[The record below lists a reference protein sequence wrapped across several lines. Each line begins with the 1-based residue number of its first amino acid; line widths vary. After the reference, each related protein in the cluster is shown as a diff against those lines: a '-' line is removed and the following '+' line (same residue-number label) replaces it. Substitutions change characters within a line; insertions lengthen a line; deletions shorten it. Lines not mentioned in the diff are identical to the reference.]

1 MKIHQITSCS
11 WKVYACNGW
20 KGFGITWRGG
30 CLHSSRKAV
39 IQIRIKSKTKN
50 KTCRKL
56 YGHDETEIS
65 PKLNKK
71 SCLLIAQSYV
81 DGELV
86 GLNPARLCRIPS
98 NNPSSC
104 GGLLCLGFTGDEKI
118 TVCSCGHQSALLK
131 GQKWYNILGIIYILQ
146 TQIFQCALKFF
157 YI

>member
-1 MKIHQITSCS
+1 M
-11 WKVYACNGW
+11 
-20 KGFGITWRGG
+20 
-30 CLHSSRKAV
+30 

-86 GLNPARLCRIPS
+86 GLNQARLCRVPS

-104 GGLLCLGFTGDEKI
+104 RGLLCLGFTGDEKI

-131 GQKWYNILGIIYILQ
+131 GQKWYNILGIIHILQ

-157 YI
+157 YIWSIQCFYINQQAYVWRQGNGETSCFSVDYTISL